1 MSIPSARGFHST
13 PVDPT
18 RVLEEIKRLVLER
31 LAGLPGEF
39 YPAIDTAL
47 AAITAGG
54 DANHSPQVVYQAQA
68 ALWVLRQHH
77 AAHVMRF
84 RQGIAR
90 GFDDFRLL
98 HARDSVD
105 VPLGLIDE
113 GQIDFHLAG
122 QALAASL
129 DHRHSAS
136 LDMMGARLDILAGA
150 LGAEPSM
157 NPLGPTRL
165 AMAFVD
171 TFEDEQI
178 PELLRTLLFEHYAKA
193 LGSVL
198 GELYDAAN
206 AVLAR
211 GGYGLPEAPEAPAA
225 APSAAAVGASSG
237 TPGALGPVP
246 ATGYSN
252 AAQGAAG
259 WGLGQG
265 QHVAGP
271 AGFAGGSGQPAYGG
285 HGHAG
290 SGHAASG
297 TGTGAGGAGWGDGR
311 AGAPGGGA
319 EAPTPA
325 ELDELRTML
334 HAWREGRRD
343 EAPAP
348 RAGTSTGGTPGR
360 RELRLDEL
368 VNVASLM
375 QAEPADVFAR
385 ALAGT
390 GTLAGAIR
398 DQLNTGSRRL
408 GLDPEQISF
417 SAEDEDAIDL
427 VGLLFDA
434 LFRSQQLQD
443 RARRMYAR
451 LVLPYVKVALTDQQ
465 LFVSPTHPARR
476 LFDAITEAVAGNAG
490 NTPQERELLDRATSI
505 SQRVVAEYTEDLVI
519 FETAHR
525 ELDALLQQQRRRIEL
540 QEERAAKATNGRE
553 RLNHAREQADTVL
566 ARRLSAPPLSPA
578 IAEFLRGSWRHH
590 LVQTWLRDGDDRE
603 RLVDA
608 VSLGDAL
615 VAADRL
621 AAEGRGSELAD
632 HLLALE
638 PRIAECLASSGLD
651 QSAAEH
657 ALALLV
663 KGLVYPHTPRDLYPP
678 PPRQAQD
685 DDDERSLWLDPRGS
699 ARARPAQVEELRALE
714 AGSWLQ
720 ISDLK
725 GESLAAKIAWVSPLS
740 DRRLLVNRRG
750 LRVLVATVEEL
761 AVMAAAGRLEVG
773 CEPTAFEQAMQHV
786 REQLDRAAGS
796 VAR

>member
-39 YPAIDTAL
+39 YPAIDVAL
-47 AAITAGG
+47 AAIAVGG
-54 DANHSPQVVYQAQA
+54 DGSHSPQLVYQSQS

-77 AAHVMRF
+77 AAHVMRY
-84 RQGIAR
+84 RQRIAQ

-105 VPLGLIDE
+105 IPLGLIDE

-122 QALAASL
+122 QALAANL

-178 PELLRTLLFEHYAKA
+178 PELLRTQLFQHYGKA
-193 LGSVL
+193 LEGVL

-206 AVLAR
+206 TLLAR
-211 GGYGLPEAPEAPAA
+211 GGYGLPAADAPAVA
-225 APSAAAVGASSG
+225 GSPAPRGQSG
-237 TPGALGPVP
+237 GPPQQPGPVP
-246 ATGYSN
+246 AGDTSAGQGGRGS
-252 AAQGAAG
+252 GAAADG
-259 WGLGQG
+259 YQ
-265 QHVAGP
+265 
-271 AGFAGGSGQPAYGG
+271 
-285 HGHAG
+285 
-290 SGHAASG
+290 SGHAAASVSG
-297 TGTGAGGAGWGDGR
+297 SGPQGHGAYGYGNSGQGQGGWGGAGR
-311 AGAPGGGA
+311 AGSPGVDT
-319 EAPTPA
+319 PSPA
-325 ELDELRTML
+325 ELTELRSML
-334 HAWREGRRD
+334 HAWREGRRGD
-343 EAPAP
+343 AAAPTPGPAP
-348 RAGTSTGGTPGR
+348 SESGGR
-360 RELRLDEL
+360 RQLRLDEL

-375 QAEPADVFAR
+375 QSEPADVFAR
-385 ALAGT
+385 ALAGS
-390 GTLAGAIR
+390 GSLAGAIR
-398 DQLNTGSRRL
+398 EQLNTGSRRL

-427 VGLLFDA
+427 VGMLFDA

-476 LFDAITEAVAGNAG
+476 LFDAITEAVAGNPG

-603 RLVDA
+603 RLVEA

-621 AAEGRGSELAD
+621 AAEGRGAELAD

-638 PRIAECLASSGLD
+638 PRITECLASSGLD
-651 QSAAEH
+651 QTAAEH

-678 PPRQAQD
+678 PPRQAE
-685 DDDERSLWLDPRGS
+685 DDDEERRLWLDPRG
-699 ARARPAQVEELRALE
+699 ATRAKSAQVEELRALE

-761 AVMAAAGRLEVG
+761 AVMEASGRLKVG

>member
-1 MSIPSARGFHST
+1 MSIPSVRGFHST

-39 YPAIDTAL
+39 YPAIDVAL
-47 AAITAGG
+47 GAIAVGG
-54 DANHSPQVVYQAQA
+54 DGTHLPQLVYQSQS

-84 RQGIAR
+84 RQRIAQ

-178 PELLRTLLFEHYAKA
+178 PELLRTLLFEHYARA
-193 LGSVL
+193 LESVL

-206 AVLAR
+206 TVLAR
-211 GGYGLPEAPEAPAA
+211 GGYGLPAAPDAPAA
-225 APSAAAVGASSG
+225 AGSSANAVQSVGAGRGAGPTPSG
-237 TPGALGPVP
+237 GNEAGAG
-246 ATGYSN
+246 
-252 AAQGAAG
+252 G
-259 WGLGQG
+259 WG
-265 QHVAGP
+265 AG
-271 AGFAGGSGQPAYGG
+271 AEHYGSGQGGASIGGTGAPGHAG
-285 HGHAG
+285 HGHGHGG
-290 SGHAASG
+290 SVPGQG
-297 TGTGAGGAGWGDGR
+297 GWGGGGAGSS
-311 AGAPGGGA
+311 GA
-319 EAPTPA
+319 ENPTPA
-325 ELDELRTML
+325 ELSELRSML
-334 HAWREGRRD
+334 HAWREGRRGAAS
-343 EAPAP
+343 APMQGASP
-348 RAGTSTGGTPGR
+348 TESGGR
-360 RELRLDEL
+360 RQLRLDEL

-385 ALAGT
+385 ALAGS
-390 GTLAGAIR
+390 GSLAGAIR
-398 DQLNTGSRRL
+398 EQLNTGSRRL

-434 LFRSQQLQD
+434 LFASQQLQD

-621 AAEGRGSELAD
+621 AAEGRGAELAD

-651 QSAAEH
+651 QTAAEH

-678 PPRQAQD
+678 PPREEQD
-685 DDDERSLWLDPRGS
+685 DDDERSLWLDPRGA
-699 ARARPAQVEELRALE
+699 ARATPAQVEELRALE

-761 AVMAAAGRLEVG
+761 AVMAASGRLKVG
-773 CEPTAFEQAMQHV
+773 CEPTPFEQAMQHV
-786 REQLDRAAGS
+786 REQLDRAAS
-796 VAR
+796 APAR

>member
-39 YPAIDTAL
+39 YPAIDVAL
-47 AAITAGG
+47 AAIAVGG
-54 DANHSPQVVYQAQA
+54 DGSHSPQLVYQSQS

-77 AAHVMRF
+77 AAHVMRY
-84 RQGIAR
+84 RQRIAQ

-105 VPLGLIDE
+105 IPLGLIDE

-122 QALAASL
+122 QALAATL

-136 LDMMGARLDILAGA
+136 LDVMGARLDILAGA

-178 PELLRTLLFEHYAKA
+178 PELLRTQLFQHYGKA
-193 LGSVL
+193 LEGVL

-206 AVLAR
+206 TLLAR
-211 GGYGLPEAPEAPAA
+211 GGYGLPAADAPAVA
-225 APSAAAVGASSG
+225 GSPAPRGQSG
-237 TPGALGPVP
+237 GPPQQPGPVP
-246 ATGYSN
+246 TDDTSAGHGGRGS
-252 AAQGAAG
+252 GAAADG
-259 WGLGQG
+259 YQSGQAAASVSGPGPQGHGAYGYGNSGQG
-265 QHVAGP
+265 QG
-271 AGFAGGSGQPAYGG
+271 
-285 HGHAG
+285 
-290 SGHAASG
+290 
-297 TGTGAGGAGWGDGR
+297 GWGGEGR
-311 AGAPGGGA
+311 AGSRGVDTPS
-319 EAPTPA
+319 PA
-325 ELDELRTML
+325 ELTELRSML
-334 HAWREGRRD
+334 HAWREGRRGD
-343 EAPAP
+343 AAAPTPTPGPAPAES
-348 RAGTSTGGTPGR
+348 GGR
-360 RELRLDEL
+360 RQLRLDEL

-375 QAEPADVFAR
+375 QSEPADVFAR
-385 ALAGT
+385 ALAGS
-390 GTLAGAIR
+390 GSLAGAIR
-398 DQLNTGSRRL
+398 EQLNTGSRRL

-427 VGLLFDA
+427 VGMLFDA

-476 LFDAITEAVAGNAG
+476 LFDAITEAVAGNPG

-603 RLVDA
+603 RLVEA

-621 AAEGRGSELAD
+621 AAEGRGAELAD

-638 PRIAECLASSGLD
+638 PRITECLASSGLD
-651 QSAAEH
+651 QTAAEH

-685 DDDERSLWLDPRGS
+685 DDEERRLWLDPRGA
-699 ARARPAQVEELRALE
+699 ARAKSAQVEELRALE

-761 AVMAAAGRLEVG
+761 AVMEASGRLKVG

>member
-1 MSIPSARGFHST
+1 M
-13 PVDPT
+13 
-18 RVLEEIKRLVLER
+18 LEEIKRLVLER

-39 YPAIDTAL
+39 YPAIDVAL
-47 AAITAGG
+47 GAIAVGG
-54 DANHSPQVVYQAQA
+54 DGTHSPQLVYQSQS

-84 RQGIAR
+84 RQRIAQ

-178 PELLRTLLFEHYAKA
+178 PELLRTQLFEHYGKA
-193 LGSVL
+193 LEGVL

-206 AVLAR
+206 TLLAR
-211 GGYGLPEAPEAPAA
+211 GGYGLPAADIPAA
-225 APSAAAVGASSG
+225 AGSPGPRGQSG
-237 TPGALGPVP
+237 GTTQQPGPVP
-246 ATGYSN
+246 AGGSSG
-252 AAQGAAG
+252 GAGAGG
-259 WGLGQG
+259 WGSTADRYQSGQPGDSVSGSGQHGHGGFGYGDSGQG
-265 QHVAGP
+265 QGQ
-271 AGFAGGSGQPAYGG
+271 GGW
-285 HGHAG
+285 
-290 SGHAASG
+290 
-297 TGTGAGGAGWGDGR
+297 GGAGR
-311 AGAPGGGA
+311 AGSSGVDTPS
-319 EAPTPA
+319 PA
-325 ELDELRTML
+325 ELTELRSML
-334 HAWREGRRD
+334 HAWREGRRG
-343 EAPAP
+343 EAAAPASAP
-348 RAGTSTGGTPGR
+348 GSAPAESGGR
-360 RELRLDEL
+360 RQLRLDEL

-385 ALAGT
+385 ALAGS
-390 GTLAGAIR
+390 GNLAGAIR
-398 DQLNTGSRRL
+398 EQLNTGSRRL

-434 LFRSQQLQD
+434 LFSSQQLQD

-476 LFDAITEAVAGNAG
+476 LFDAITEAVAGNPG

-603 RLVDA
+603 RLVEA

-621 AAEGRGSELAD
+621 AAEGRGAELAD

-651 QSAAEH
+651 QTAAEH

-678 PPRQAQD
+678 PPRQEE
-685 DDDERSLWLDPRGS
+685 DDDEERRLWLDPRGA
-699 ARARPAQVEELRALE
+699 ARAKAAQVEELRALE

-740 DRRLLVNRRG
+740 NRRLLVNRRG

-761 AVMAAAGRLEVG
+761 AVMEASGRLKVG

-786 REQLDRAAGS
+786 REQLDRAAGA
-796 VAR
+796 VDR

>member
-39 YPAIDTAL
+39 YPAIDVAL
-47 AAITAGG
+47 AAIAVGG
-54 DANHSPQVVYQAQA
+54 DGSHSPQLVYQSQS

-84 RQGIAR
+84 RQRIAQ

-105 VPLGLIDE
+105 IPLGLIDE

-193 LGSVL
+193 LEGVL
-198 GELYDAAN
+198 GELYEAAN
-206 AVLAR
+206 TVLAR
-211 GGYGLPEAPEAPAA
+211 GGYGLPAAPDAPAA
-225 APSAAAVGASSG
+225 AGSSA
-237 TPGALGPVP
+237 
-246 ATGYSN
+246 N
-252 AAQGAAG
+252 AGQSAGAAG
-259 WGLGQG
+259 PGARPKPSAGNDTGPGPGGWGGAGGWGSSGERYGSGQ
-265 QHVAGP
+265 AG
-271 AGFAGGSGQPAYGG
+271 ASMGGSGQPGHGGYGYGG
-285 HGHAG
+285 PNQGPG
-290 SGHAASG
+290 QGGWSGG
-297 TGTGAGGAGWGDGR
+297 GR
-311 AGAPGGGA
+311 AGSPGA
-319 EAPTPA
+319 DNPTPA
-325 ELDELRTML
+325 ELNELRSML
-334 HAWREGRRD
+334 HAWREGRRG
-343 EAPAP
+343 EAA
-348 RAGTSTGGTPGR
+348 ASTPGAVPAESGGR
-360 RELRLDEL
+360 RQLRLDEL

-385 ALAGT
+385 ALAGS
-390 GTLAGAIR
+390 GSLAGAIR
-398 DQLNTGSRRL
+398 EQLNTGSRRL

-603 RLVDA
+603 RLVEA

-621 AAEGRGSELAD
+621 AAEGRGAELAD

-651 QSAAEH
+651 QTAAEH

-678 PPRQAQD
+678 PPRQEQD
-685 DDDERSLWLDPRGS
+685 DDDERSQWLEPRS
-699 ARARPAQVEELRALE
+699 AARARPAQVEELRALE

-720 ISDLK
+720 VSDLQ

-761 AVMAAAGRLEVG
+761 AVMAASGRLKVG
-773 CEPTAFEQAMQHV
+773 CEPTAFEQAMRHV

-796 VAR
+796 VPR